1 MFNSHAF
8 PLSMARAMYKYI
20 HFQPIITSGFPGGGE
35 KTTSLSKYGTS
46 GRHELQFVTLWLW
59 ASIPRLSAPVHILVF
74 IIPMKISFKIVNM

>member
-35 KTTSLSKYGTS
+35 KTTSLIPTTRSPSSGGTPLRS
-46 GRHELQFVTLWLW
+46 IGGGGVTYNFF
-59 ASIPRLSAPVHILVF
+59 LSAYKIILLITILF
-74 IIPMKISFKIVNM
+74 C